1 MLRPEIEE
9 FAGECGIGLGETPP
23 CQMRSAP
30 AREANVRRRAGRY
43 SLPERR
49 LVDQI
54 GLKLGPKRN
63 VSKITGSDVR
73 GRGDV
78 ISRCLQSPR
87 ATELSRGLTAPA
99 VRGRRSGVEPK
110 PLI

>member
-1 MLRPEIEE
+1 MAPGTIPHAAVLRDG
-9 FAGECGIGLGETPP
+9 ARSKSARLLRVGL
-23 CQMRSAP
+23 
-30 AREANVRRRAGRY
+30 
-43 SLPERR
+43 
-49 LVDQI
+49 
-54 GLKLGPKRN
+54 KRN

-99 VRGRRSGVEPK
+99 VRGRRRTQAIDMTRFHFSVGLSAARFRLLTSVVDPISPK
-110 PLI
+110 SC